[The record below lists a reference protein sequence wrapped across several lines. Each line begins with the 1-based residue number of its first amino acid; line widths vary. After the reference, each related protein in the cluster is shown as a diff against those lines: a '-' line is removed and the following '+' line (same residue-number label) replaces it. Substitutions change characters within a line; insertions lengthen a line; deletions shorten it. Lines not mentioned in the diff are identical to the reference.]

1 MRFVVSKAG
10 TLQTAQL
17 MSEKV
22 YPSVISECATRKMTP
37 EDWEKYG
44 PLNPIKHKEMH
55 KSGKI

>member
-1 MRFVVSKAG
+1 MRIVVSKAG

-22 YPSVISECATRKMTP
+22 CPSVISECVTRKMTP

-44 PLNPIKHKEMH
+44 PLRQKEINKIKK
-55 KSGKI
+55 